1 MSTLT
6 VGTISEKVTDAGVA
20 VDGVT
25 LKDGTVTAN
34 RLSSDGT
41 IVDLQKDGTTVGTIG
56 VANTCL
62 LYTSPSP
69 RDKRQSR
76 MPSSA

>member
-25 LKDGTVTAN
+25 LKDGEN
-34 RLSSDGT
+34 
-41 IVDLQKDGTTVGTIG
+41 
-56 VANTCL
+56 
-62 LYTSPSP
+62 
-69 RDKRQSR
+69 
-76 MPSSA
+76 